1 MSHFTGKAVKVFALS
16 IASSLLLAATAFAAD
31 SAVAAGSIS
40 GSSVRMRSSATASSD
55 IVATLNKGDSISIL
69 DTSDDDWYKVSFNG
83 KTGYVSA
90 DYVTVDQDGSFTAP
104 GSVNTDGVNIRA
116 AASTDSEV
124 VETVNSGTVLT
135 VTGLQNGWYSVT
147 CQYGTKGFIRSD
159 LVNLVADT
167 AADSSTEGSAGVKVV
182 STAKRYLG
190 TRYVYGGS
198 SPSGFDCSGF
208 TMYVYRQYGYS
219 LPHTATGQWQ
229 TAVGKKVYSSSALQ
243 SGDLVFF
250 CDPSRSNGKACSHA
264 GIYIGGGK
272 FIHASSSRSGGVVIS
287 SLSENYYSSYYV
299 GGKHII

>member
-1 MSHFTGKAVKVFALS
+1 MSYFTGKAVKVFAFS
-16 IASSLLLAATAFAAD
+16 IASALLLAATALAAD

-40 GSSVRMRSSATASSD
+40 GSSVRMRSSASTSSE
-55 IVATLNKGDSISIL
+55 IVATLDKGSSVSIL
-69 DTSDDDWYKVSFNG
+69 DTSDDDWYKISFDG

-90 DYVTVDQDGSFTAP
+90 DYVIVDQDGSFTAP
-104 GSVNTDGVNIRA
+104 GIVNTDSVNIRA
-116 AASTDSEV
+116 AASTDSSV
-124 VETVNSGTVLT
+124 VEDVDKGAILT

-159 LVNLVADT
+159 LVNLT
-167 AADSSTEGSAGVKVV
+167 ADSSDNNAGDDAGGKVV
-182 STAKRYLG
+182 TTAKKYLG

-229 TAVGKKVYSSSALQ
+229 TSVGKKVYSSSALQ

-264 GIYIGGGK
+264 GIYIGSGK

-287 SLSENYYSSYYV
+287 SLYENYYSSYYV
-299 GGKHII
+299 GGKHLV